1 MHMKWDYIDIQIK
14 LWVRR
19 FCLAANNL
27 VGISFN
33 WTSILRMQNTN
44 KHTSTSTK
52 SQLCV
57 KLLWLN
63 VKLRILTELRFNYE
77 TNIIYN
83 CLRYLACLWFF
94 SVFIVIFFFLYVF
107 WSNIAYGIDQSN
119 CIYSKKNTEVNET
132 MVECC
137 RYSFFIPKPASI
149 ERKCDIDSLWLLIH
163 VNQMK
168 LKIFNWNMYAWAEPA
183 RINAERNNRKRTQ
196 NKEI

>member
-27 VGISFN
+27 VGISFK
-33 WTSILRMQNTN
+33 WTSILRTQNSN

-94 SVFIVIFFFLYVF
+94 FDFNCHLLLSIRFLEQYRERRR
-107 WSNIAYGIDQSN
+107 
-119 CIYSKKNTEVNET
+119 SKQLYIQTKY
-132 MVECC
+132 
-137 RYSFFIPKPASI
+137 RSK
-149 ERKCDIDSLWLLIH
+149 
-163 VNQMK
+163 
-168 LKIFNWNMYAWAEPA
+168 
-183 RINAERNNRKRTQ
+183 RNNGRML
-196 NKEI
+196 